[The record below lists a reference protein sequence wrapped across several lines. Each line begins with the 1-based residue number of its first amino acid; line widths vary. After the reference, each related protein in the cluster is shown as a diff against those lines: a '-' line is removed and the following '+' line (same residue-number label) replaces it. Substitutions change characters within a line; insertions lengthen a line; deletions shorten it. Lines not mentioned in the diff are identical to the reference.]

1 MATALSYSPIRKPDG
16 VRRGAVLDDYAAA
29 YRDLSWTA
37 ARAELSGLP
46 GGAGLNI
53 AHEAV
58 DRHAS
63 GTRADVVALRW
74 LDRRDGVRDI
84 TYCELAD
91 LTSRFANLLSQ
102 LGVRPGE
109 RVFTLLGRVPEL
121 YVAVLGTLKTRAV
134 LSPLFSAFGPEPVR
148 ERMPRGEGRVLV
160 TTPELYRRRVAP
172 IRDAIPRLRHVLVGG
187 PTDLPRDAR
196 SRCGTAGG
204 VARFTIPPTDPE
216 SMALLHFTSG
226 TTGRPKGALHVH
238 EAVIAHHATARFAL
252 DLRPDDVFWCTAD
265 PGWVTGTSYGIIA
278 PLTIG
283 ATLVVDAGEFDA
295 RRWYR
300 TLQDQRVTVWYT
312 APTALRMLMRRAR
325 TGQALRP
332 VRATADCERR

>member
-1 MATALSYSPIRKPDG
+1 MRQDDRPRLPGEPRLGSEDPEDGPIGTCGLPHSAGTLRTMATALSYSPIRKPDG

-29 YRDLSWTA
+29 YRDFSWTA

-134 LSPLFSAFGPEPVR
+134 LSPSSRRSGPNRCVNGCASA
-148 ERMPRGEGRVLV
+148 
-160 TTPELYRRRVAP
+160 
-172 IRDAIPRLRHVLVGG
+172 
-187 PTDLPRDAR
+187 
-196 SRCGTAGG
+196 
-204 VARFTIPPTDPE
+204 
-216 SMALLHFTSG
+216 
-226 TTGRPKGALHVH
+226 
-238 EAVIAHHATARFAL
+238 
-252 DLRPDDVFWCTAD
+252 
-265 PGWVTGTSYGIIA
+265 
-278 PLTIG
+278 
-283 ATLVVDAGEFDA
+283 
-295 RRWYR
+295 
-300 TLQDQRVTVWYT
+300 
-312 APTALRMLMRRAR
+312 RAS
-325 TGQALRP
+325 
-332 VRATADCERR
+332 CW